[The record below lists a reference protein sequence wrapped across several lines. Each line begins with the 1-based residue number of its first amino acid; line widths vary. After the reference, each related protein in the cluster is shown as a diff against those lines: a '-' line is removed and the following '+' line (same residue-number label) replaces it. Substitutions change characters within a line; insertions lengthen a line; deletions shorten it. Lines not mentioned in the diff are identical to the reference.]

1 MNTPSIGL
9 TSDELYQVTHYRSSS
24 KQIQALALMDI
35 PFKVRPD
42 GTPFVVRV
50 AIEAASETATGQT
63 NQPGAVLT
71 LI

>member
-9 TSDELYQVTHYRSSS
+9 TVAELFEVTGFKYPK
-24 KQIQALALMDI
+24 KQIHALALMEI

-42 GTPFVVRV
+42 GTPFVARA
-50 AIEAASETATGQT
+50 AIEGPTTRSTPEQE
-63 NQPGAVLT
+63 AVLT